1 MLAMSETFRR
11 HATSPLLG
19 IATLFIGLACVALF
33 SVHVSH
39 LPEARPTFKPVELP
53 LPPAV
58 EKPEPSVETKQAIR
72 HDPTVVQSAI
82 VHFPQHGAVRVESIE
97 QVGEFPKIVI
107 ADVKDHAVLYH
118 NVITDPDGSLKPRDD
133 EFAQPCLRFREI
145 ISPGFPSPLI
155 MAVAVTP
162 GGSDTGSYLAIF
174 GETNG
179 KFERL
184 TNNLIGTAIQGGF
197 YLGFLNRK
205 FGYGLISWCFD
216 WNFDASEGH
225 YDYHHYLMEIYLL
238 RNGRFRKVF
247 SSMSRRR
254 YLPEQSSRPLHEL
267 GIKVKDLRKTM
278 PKVKEYADAEA

>member
-1 MLAMSETFRR
+1 MWSALLKRKALSLLVCIATF
-11 HATSPLLG
+11 AVGLTVAVLFSGPVSGPPEPSPL
-19 IATLFIGLACVALF
+19 FKRV
-33 SVHVSH
+33 
-39 LPEARPTFKPVELP
+39 ERPLHAE
-53 LPPAV
+53 V
-58 EKPEPSVETKQAIR
+58 EKPQPPVETKQAIR
-72 HDPTVVQSAI
+72 HDPKVVQSAI
-82 VHFPQHGAVRVESIE
+82 VHFPQHGTVKVETIE
-97 QVGEFPKIVI
+97 QVGEFPKIVFT
-107 ADVKDHAVLYH
+107 DVKGHSVLYRS
-118 NVITDPDGSLKPRDD
+118 VIRDSDSWLKPTDD
-133 EFAQPCLRFREI
+133 EFTQPFLRFREVR
-145 ISPGFPSPLI
+145 SAGFPSPLI

-162 GGSDTGSYLAIF
+162 GGSDTGSYLVVF

-184 TNNLIGTAIQGGF
+184 TNKLIATAIQGGF

-225 YDYHHYLMEIYLL
+225 YNYHHYLMEIYLL

-267 GIKVKDLRKTM
+267 GIKGKDLRKTM
-278 PKVKEYADAEA
+278 PKVKEYADADG